1 MKGCACWMR
10 KRVVLTVVITLLVLL
25 IFSVPALAAVYQYT
39 FTGFRYIGDIF
50 HQREVEIDGGPDNFR
65 FIIRGEGSVVGT
77 HEVHASTS
85 PADEVYGP
93 KSFDKVNMSAYFV
106 GTTALNAA
114 VDKKLL
120 LISEIDLYKK
130 HRAVSR
136 TGVEMDP
143 GETGYIKQFVSSNIG
158 NGGKDEHLSMMNIFG
173 NSGGT
178 TKRILEVDGFVSDTM
193 RVDGYAEVYE
203 TTEISNGKAKSGWWD
218 IQP

>member
-1 MKGCACWMR
+1 MR
-10 KRVVLTVVITLLVLL
+10 KRVVLTVVITLLLLL

-50 HQREVEIDGGPDNFR
+50 HQKDVEILDSPDSFR
-65 FIIRGEGSVVGT
+65 FIIRGEGSVVGN
-77 HEVHASTS
+77 HEVHVSTS
-85 PADEVYGP
+85 PAAEVYGS
-93 KSFDKVNMSAYFV
+93 KSFDQVNMSAYFL
-106 GTTALNAA
+106 GTTALDAA

-120 LISEIDLYKK
+120 LISEIDLTDK
-130 HRAVSR
+130 HGAVSQ

-143 GETGYIKQFVSSNIG
+143 GETGYIKQSVSSNIG
-158 NGGKDEHLSMMNIFG
+158 NDGKDEHLSMMNVFG

-178 TKRILEVDGFVSDTM
+178 TKRNLEVDGYISDTM

-203 TTEISNGKAKSGWWD
+203 ITEISKGNAKSGWWD